1 MATASRLFSSSK
13 GVRQQRRSAQA
24 SGGDG
29 CDYADT
35 IITQQGGAGGTSEH
49 EGECAQN
56 TPEYCPAVE
65 YLWGARDM
73 ADAVARY
80 GAWQVGLLE
89 EARARGGWHRGLRFL
104 VFTPVEVERDV
115 VNTHQTCDWCLVQMS

>member
-13 GVRQQRRSAQA
+13 GARQRRSAQA
-24 SGGDG
+24 SAGDG
-29 CDYADT
+29 ADYTDT
-35 IITQQGGAGGTSEH
+35 IITPQGGAGGTSDH

-80 GAWQVGLLE
+80 GAWQVGLLA
-89 EARARGGWHRGLRFL
+89 EARARGGVHRGLRFL
-104 VFTPVEVERDV
+104 VFTPVQVERDV
-115 VNTHQTCDWCLVQMS
+115 VIAHQTSDYYLVQMS